1 MRFIV
6 EPRGVPGI
14 AVTLAFSMQ
23 RGTRV
28 SGVGESQALGEAL
41 FAPIDDGA
49 VVVDAS
55 QRVLVLGARDADAW
69 RHRAGAGWRGEQTF
83 KPWAQALGRAGLD
96 VTETVDA
103 DDFDAALVFAP
114 RSRERTRALYA
125 RAARRVR
132 DGGVIVAAQANDQGA
147 RSAQADAQAL
157 LGPLQHVSRRKCRA
171 FWRVVDR
178 SSLDKALLAEWNAL
192 DDLRTILDGRYWS
205 RPGLF
210 AWDRVDAASALL
222 AEHLP
227 ATLAG
232 RVADLGAGYGY
243 LATEVLN
250 RCKGVTAIDLFEA
263 EALAREPARRNLDAA
278 IATRGDAVASE
289 FFWHDV
295 TQGLPRR
302 YDAIVSNPPFHEGRA
317 DQPELGRAFI
327 EAAADALDAHGE
339 LWLVANRHLPYEATL
354 ARRFG
359 VVRSIAESGGFKV
372 LAAAQVRA

>member
-1 MRFIV
+1 
-6 EPRGVPGI
+6 
-14 AVTLAFSMQ
+14 
-23 RGTRV
+23 V
-28 SGVGESQALGEAL
+28 SGVGESQALAEAL
-41 FAPIDDGA
+41 FAPVDDGE
-49 VVVDAS
+49 VVADAS

-69 RHRAGAGWRGEQTF
+69 RHRTGAGWRCEQTF
-83 KPWAQALGRAGLD
+83 KPWAWAIAGAGLD
-96 VTETVDA
+96 VSEVVDE
-103 DDFDAALVFAP
+103 DDFDAVLVFAP

-125 RAARRVR
+125 RAAQRVR

-147 RSAQADAQAL
+147 HSAQADLQAL

-178 SSLDKALLAEWNAL
+178 KSLAKALLAEWNAL
-192 DDLRTILDGRYWS
+192 DDVRTILDGRYWS

-222 AEHLP
+222 SEHLP

-243 LATEVLN
+243 LATEVLR
-250 RCKGVTAIDLFEA
+250 RCEGVTVIDLYEA
-263 EALAREPARRNLDAA
+263 EALAREPARRNLEAA
-278 IATRGDAVASE
+278 SNARSKPVSSE

-295 TQGLPRR
+295 TQGLQHR

-339 LWLVANRHLPYEATL
+339 FWLVANRHLPYEATL

-359 VVRSIAESGGFKV
+359 AVRNVAGHGGFKV
-372 LAAAQVRA
+372 IAATQVRA

>member
-1 MRFIV
+1 
-6 EPRGVPGI
+6 
-14 AVTLAFSMQ
+14 
-23 RGTRV
+23 V
-28 SGVGESQALGEAL
+28 SGVGESQALAEAL
-41 FAPIDDGA
+41 FAPVDDGDVLVGA
-49 VVVDAS
+49 A

-69 RHRAGAGWRGEQTF
+69 RHRAGAGWRCEQTF
-83 KPWAQALGRAGLD
+83 KPWAQALARAGLD
-96 VTETVDA
+96 VSETVD
-103 DDFDAALVFAP
+103 DGDFDAVLVFAP

-125 RAARRVR
+125 RAAQRVR

-147 RSAQADAQAL
+147 RSAQADLQTL
-157 LGPLQHVSRRKCRA
+157 LGPLQHISRRKCRA
-171 FWRVVDR
+171 FWRVVERASIDDAR
-178 SSLDKALLAEWNAL
+178 LAEWSAL
-192 DDLRTILDGRYWS
+192 DGMRTILDGRYWS

-227 ATLAG
+227 STLAG

-243 LATEVLN
+243 LATEVL
-250 RCKGVTAIDLFEA
+250 RGCEGATAIDLFEA
-263 EALAREPARRNLDAA
+263 EALAREPARRNLEAA
-278 IATRGDAVASE
+278 LAGRHETVATE

-302 YDAIVSNPPFHEGRA
+302 YDVIVSNPPFHEGRA

-327 EAAADALDAHGE
+327 ESAADALETPGE

-359 VVRSIAESGGFKV
+359 VVRSVADRDGFKV
-372 LAAAQVRA
+372 IAATQVRA